1 MIETEKG
8 VASAGNIARGGIMM
22 RQISRRKAIQGA
34 ALVGVAALGF
44 PKWMWS
50 AAEEGGEV
58 IPWSDIPEGF
68 NPAPATGGRSLDTRT
83 FQKSSFITPT
93 EDFFAVQHYG
103 PIQVDPATYKLRV
116 TGLVNKPMELTL
128 AELKRR
134 PRVEQIVGFE
144 CSGNNPARLNTL
156 AGNARWAGTSL
167 NALLKEAGLKSTA
180 REVVF
185 FAADKGTEEITHGG
199 SPSQKYEQHFG
210 RSLVV
215 EDATKPEILL
225 AWEMNGAPIPDS
237 HGAPIRLINP
247 GWYGVANVKWLNQIH
262 AQDTR
267 FMGRFMARDY
277 VTLMERKVGDESVWE
292 ETSVARMRLK
302 SMVARL
308 TRNGNKYAITGFVL
322 NDGTP
327 LRSVEVR
334 VDDGQW
340 QPAAIDKSATQ
351 YSWKLFTY
359 EWTGLKA
366 GDHTIVSRATDAN
379 GTTQPESAELQTKAT
394 RWENNGQF
402 VRKFKV

>member
-1 MIETEKG
+1 MIQ
-8 VASAGNIARGGIMM
+8 
-22 RQISRRKAIQGA
+22 QISRRKAIKGA

-44 PKWMWS
+44 PQWIWS
-50 AAEEGGEV
+50 AADEGGEV

-68 NPAPATGGRSLDTRT
+68 NPSPATGGRSLDTRT
-83 FQKSSFITPT
+83 LQKSSFITAT

-103 PIQVDPATYKLRV
+103 PTQVDPATYKLRV

-128 AELKRR
+128 DELKRR
-134 PRVEQIVGFE
+134 PRVEQVVGFE

-167 NALLKEAGLKSTA
+167 NALLKDAGLKPTA

-185 FAADKGTEEITHGG
+185 FAADKGTEEIAHGG
-199 SPSQKYEQHFG
+199 SPSQKYEQNFG
-210 RSLVV
+210 RSLAI

-225 AWEMNGAPIPDS
+225 AWEMNGAPIPAS

-247 GWYGVANVKWLNQIH
+247 GWYGISNVKWLNHIH

-277 VTLMERKVGDESVWE
+277 VTLMERKIGDESIWE
-292 ETSVARMRLK
+292 ETSVARMQLK

-308 TRNGNKYAITGFVL
+308 TRNGSRYAITGFVL

-340 QPAAIDKSATQ
+340 QPATIDKSSTQ

-359 EWTGLKA
+359 EWTGLTP
-366 GDHTIVSRATDAN
+366 GDHTIISRATDAN
-379 GTTQPESAELQTKAT
+379 GTVQPEPAELQTKTT
-394 RWENNGQF
+394 RWENNAQF
-402 VRKFKV
+402 ARKFKV